1 MVKFNHLI
9 HKTMKQ
15 NFLTKSLAVA
25 IAAMMTF
32 TGCYDDSDLQTRMD
46 QAEADIAELQQLVK
60 DINTNISS
68 LVIVVDAL
76 KNSDQITSVTP
87 LSDGSGYTITF
98 SKSGTITIYNG
109 KNGVDGT
116 NGTNGANGE
125 NGADG
130 HTPVISVKLDQ
141 DGQYYWTVDGE
152 YLTDAEGKKIPATAH
167 IATPQIRINEGNF
180 EISYNEGLTWEI
192 IGNAGASDDVVF
204 KQVIDGPASVLFV
217 LSDGTQIE
225 IPKTQQFVI
234 NVTSTDVVASAGQQ
248 VFVDF
253 TVSGADENTVV
264 DAFGTKGYEAS
275 VMMTNASRGSL
286 TITVPDPMTDGK
298 VYLMAVKS
306 DGSTAA
312 RIFSC
317 EEGVFSVDE
326 TAFAA
331 KVPAAGGN
339 IEVPVRTNVSG
350 YMVMVDPG
358 NQWIKHVETKA
369 VKTETLVFSVEAN
382 TSTEERS
389 GKVIIMPPMG
399 MGMPANYVIVQ
410 EGMSDT
416 PPVVTGGGSADL
428 ETINGGELGTD
439 KSKTYTTTNGWYSS
453 TAVVNKLSSSK
464 YPDYQDAPCRPKLN
478 IGGTLTSPVLSGGCG
493 TLTIT
498 WARASTKVGSQ
509 YLVEIKNSEG
519 TVLKSETHVEAE
531 AAQHVV
537 NVSTFNMNVAGDFV
551 VVITNQNYEANDTQ
565 TSDASDTMFVIDV
578 DWTGYSE

>member
-1 MVKFNHLI
+1 
-9 HKTMKQ
+9 MKQ
-15 NFLTKSLAVA
+15 NFLTRSLAVA

-60 DINTNISS
+60 DINANISG
-68 LVIVVDAL
+68 LVTVVDAL

-234 NVTSTDVVASAGQQ
+234 NVTSTDVIASPGQMA
-248 VFVDF
+248 FVDF

-275 VMMTNASRGSL
+275 VMMTNASTGSL

-416 PPVVTGGGSADL
+416 PPVETGGGSADL
-428 ETINGGELGTD
+428 ETINGGEAGRNN
-439 KSKTYTTTNGWYSS
+439 SETYTTANGWYS
-453 TAVVNKLSSSK
+453 TGAVVNKLTATY
-464 YPDYQDAPCRPKLN
+464 YPDYQDAPYRPKLN
-478 IGGTLTSPVLSGGCG
+478 ANEYFIGTLTSPTLSGGCG

-498 WARASTKVGSQ
+498 WARASVELGSQ
-509 YLVEIKNSEG
+509 FVVEIQSTDG

-531 AAQHVV
+531 AAQHVI
-537 NVSTFNMNVAGDFV
+537 NVTPFEMNVAGDFV
-551 VVITNQNYEANDTQ
+551 VVIRNQNYEANDRSTG
-565 TSDASDTMFVIDV
+565 TLVADTMFVIDV

>member
-1 MVKFNHLI
+1 
-9 HKTMKQ
+9 MKQ
-15 NFLTKSLAVA
+15 NFLTRSLAVA

-68 LVIVVDAL
+68 LVTVVDAL

-180 EISYNEGLTWEI
+180 EISYNEGLTWEV

-234 NVTSTDVVASAGQQ
+234 NVTSTDVIASPGQMA
-248 VFVDF
+248 FVDF

-275 VMMTNASRGSL
+275 VMMTNASTGSL

-339 IEVPVRTNVSG
+339 VEVPVRTNVSG

-416 PPVVTGGGSADL
+416 PPVVSGGGSADL
-428 ETINGGELGTD
+428 GTINGGVAIATFG
-439 KSKTYTTTNGWYSS
+439 TYTTTNGW
-453 TAVVNKLSSSK
+453 TAVEAKAYDIYYINSELF
-464 YPDYQDAPCRPKLN
+464 AEGTIRPQFRGKN
-478 IGGTLTSPVLSGGCG
+478 GQMGSLTSPLLTGGCG
-493 TLTIT
+493 TVTIK
-498 WARASTKVGSQ
+498 WYRGSTKTGNTISVD
-509 YLVEIKNSEG
+509 IKNSEG
-519 TVLKSETHVEAE
+519 TVLKTESHTNPD
-531 AAQHVV
+531 AAQKAIQET
-537 NVSTFNMNVAGDFV
+537 SFEMNVAGDFQM
-551 VVITNQNYEANDTQ
+551 VINNVRYNSSNA
-565 TSDASDTMFVIDV
+565 TMDSIGIIDV
-578 DWTGYSE
+578 TWTGYSE

>member
-1 MVKFNHLI
+1 
-9 HKTMKQ
+9 MKQ
-15 NFLTKSLAVA
+15 NFLTRSLAVA

-68 LVIVVDAL
+68 LVTVVDAL

-234 NVTSTDVVASAGQQ
+234 NVESTDVIASAGQQ
-248 VFVDF
+248 ASVSF

-275 VMMTNASRGSL
+275 VMMINASTGSL

-317 EEGVFSVDE
+317 EEGVFTVDE

-339 IEVPVRTNVSG
+339 VEVPVRTNVSG

-358 NQWIKHVETKA
+358 NQWIQHVETKA

-416 PPVVTGGGSADL
+416 PPVVSGGGSADL
-428 ETINGGELGTD
+428 GTINGGVAIATFG
-439 KSKTYTTTNGWYSS
+439 TYTTTNGW
-453 TAVVNKLSSSK
+453 TAVEAKAYDIYYINSEL
-464 YPDYQDAPCRPKLN
+464 YAEGTIRPQFRGKNGLM
-478 IGGTLTSPVLSGGCG
+478 GSLTSPLLTGGCG
-493 TLTIT
+493 TVTIK
-498 WARASTKVGSQ
+498 WYRGSTKTGNTISVD
-509 YLVEIKNSEG
+509 IKNSEG
-519 TVLKSETHVEAE
+519 TVLKTESYTNPD
-531 AAQHVV
+531 AAQKAIQET
-537 NVSTFNMNVAGDFV
+537 SFEMNVAGDFQM
-551 VVITNQNYEANDTQ
+551 VINNVRYN
-565 TSDASDTMFVIDV
+565 TSNSTMDAIGIIDV
-578 DWTGYSE
+578 TWTGYSE

>member
-1 MVKFNHLI
+1 MLVNNSLLKFLDGIHINHCG
-9 HKTMKQ
+9 
-15 NFLTKSLAVA
+15 V
-25 IAAMMTF
+25 
-32 TGCYDDSDLQTRMD
+32 
-46 QAEADIAELQQLVK
+46 
-60 DINTNISS
+60 
-68 LVIVVDAL
+68 
-76 KNSDQITSVTP
+76 
-87 LSDGSGYTITF
+87 TF

-234 NVTSTDVVASAGQQ
+234 NVTSTDVIASPGQMA
-248 VFVDF
+248 FVDF

-275 VMMTNASRGSL
+275 VMMSNASTGSL

-428 ETINGGELGTD
+428 GTINGGVAIATFG
-439 KSKTYTTTNGWYSS
+439 TYTTTNGW
-453 TAVVNKLSSSK
+453 TAVEAKAYDIYYINSELF
-464 YPDYQDAPCRPKLN
+464 AEGTIRPQFRGKN
-478 IGGTLTSPVLSGGCG
+478 GQMGSLTSPLLTGGCG
-493 TLTIT
+493 TVTIK
-498 WARASTKVGSQ
+498 WYRGSTKTGNTISVD
-509 YLVEIKNSEG
+509 IKNSEG
-519 TVLKSETHVEAE
+519 TVLKTESHTNPD
-531 AAQHVV
+531 AAQKAIQET
-537 NVSTFNMNVAGDFV
+537 SFEMNVAGDFQM
-551 VVITNQNYEANDTQ
+551 VINNVRYNSSLTTM
-565 TSDASDTMFVIDV
+565 DAIGIIDV
-578 DWTGYSE
+578 TWTGYSE

>member
-1 MVKFNHLI
+1 M
-9 HKTMKQ
+9 
-15 NFLTKSLAVA
+15 
-25 IAAMMTF
+25 
-32 TGCYDDSDLQTRMD
+32 
-46 QAEADIAELQQLVK
+46 
-60 DINTNISS
+60 
-68 LVIVVDAL
+68 
-76 KNSDQITSVTP
+76 
-87 LSDGSGYTITF
+87 
-98 SKSGTITIYNG
+98 
-109 KNGVDGT
+109 
-116 NGTNGANGE
+116 
-125 NGADG
+125 
-130 HTPVISVKLDQ
+130 
-141 DGQYYWTVDGE
+141 DGE

-248 VFVDF
+248 AFVDF

-275 VMMTNASRGSL
+275 VMMTNASTGSL

-339 IEVPVRTNVSG
+339 VEVPVRTNVSG

-416 PPVVTGGGSADL
+416 PPVVSGGGSADL
-428 ETINGGELGTD
+428 ETINGGEAGRNN
-439 KSKTYTTTNGWYSS
+439 SETYTTANGWYS
-453 TAVVNKLSSSK
+453 TGAVVNKLTATY
-464 YPDYQDAPCRPKLN
+464 YPDYQDAPYRPKLN
-478 IGGTLTSPVLSGGCG
+478 ANEYFLGTLTSPTLSGGCG

-498 WARASTKVGSQ
+498 WARTGNDLGNQFV
-509 YLVEIKNSEG
+509 VEIQGTDG

-531 AAQHVV
+531 AAQHVI
-537 NVSTFNMNVAGDFV
+537 NVTPFEMNVAGDFV
-551 VVITNQNYEANDTQ
+551 VVIRNQNYEANDSNSSTGLVA
-565 TSDASDTMFVIDV
+565 DPMFVIDV

>member
-1 MVKFNHLI
+1 
-9 HKTMKQ
+9 
-15 NFLTKSLAVA
+15 
-25 IAAMMTF
+25 MTF

-68 LVIVVDAL
+68 LVTVVDAL

-234 NVTSTDVVASAGQQ
+234 NVTSTDVIASPGQMAY
-248 VFVDF
+248 VDF

-275 VMMTNASRGSL
+275 VMMINASTGSL
-286 TITVPDPMTDGK
+286 TITVPNPMTDGK

-339 IEVPVRTNVSG
+339 VEVPVRTNVSG

-416 PPVVTGGGSADL
+416 PPVVSGGGSADL
-428 ETINGGELGTD
+428 GTINGGVAVATFG
-439 KSKTYTTTNGWYSS
+439 TYTTTNGW
-453 TAVVNKLSSSK
+453 TAVEAKAYDIYYINSEL
-464 YPDYQDAPCRPKLN
+464 YAEGTIRPQFRGKN
-478 IGGTLTSPVLSGGCG
+478 GQMGSLTSPLLTGGCG
-493 TLTIT
+493 TVTIK
-498 WARASTKVGSQ
+498 WYRGSTKTGNTISVD
-509 YLVEIKNSEG
+509 IKNSEG
-519 TVLKSETHVEAE
+519 TVLKTESHTNPD
-531 AAQHVV
+531 AAQKAIQET
-537 NVSTFNMNVAGDFV
+537 SFEMNVAGDFQM
-551 VVITNQNYEANDTQ
+551 VINNVRYNSSLTTM
-565 TSDASDTMFVIDV
+565 DAIGIIDV
-578 DWTGYSE
+578 TWTGYSE

>member
-1 MVKFNHLI
+1 
-9 HKTMKQ
+9 
-15 NFLTKSLAVA
+15 
-25 IAAMMTF
+25 MMTF

-68 LVIVVDAL
+68 LVTVVDAL

-116 NGTNGANGE
+116 NGTNGE

-234 NVTSTDVVASAGQQ
+234 NVTSTDVIASPGQMA
-248 VFVDF
+248 FVDF

-275 VMMTNASRGSL
+275 VMMTNASTGSL

-339 IEVPVRTNVSG
+339 VEVPVRTNVSG

-428 ETINGGELGTD
+428 GTINGGVAIATFG
-439 KSKTYTTTNGWYSS
+439 TYTTTNGW
-453 TAVVNKLSSSK
+453 TAVEAKAYDIYYINSELF
-464 YPDYQDAPCRPKLN
+464 AEGTIRPQFRGKN
-478 IGGTLTSPVLSGGCG
+478 GQMGSLTSPLLTGGCG
-493 TLTIT
+493 TVTIK
-498 WARASTKVGSQ
+498 WYRGSTKTGNTISVD
-509 YLVEIKNSEG
+509 IKNSEG
-519 TVLKSETHVEAE
+519 TVLKTESHTNPD
-531 AAQHVV
+531 AAQKAIQET
-537 NVSTFNMNVAGDFV
+537 SFEMNVAGDFQM
-551 VVITNQNYEANDTQ
+551 VINNVRYN
-565 TSDASDTMFVIDV
+565 TSNTTMDAIGIIDV
-578 DWTGYSE
+578 TWTGYSE

>member
-1 MVKFNHLI
+1 
-9 HKTMKQ
+9 MKQ
-15 NFLTKSLAVA
+15 NFLTRSLAVA
-25 IAAMMTF
+25 IATMMTF

-60 DINTNISS
+60 DINTNISG
-68 LVIVVDAL
+68 LVTVVDAL

-116 NGTNGANGE
+116 NGTNGE

-130 HTPVISVKLDQ
+130 HTPQISVKLDS

-180 EISYNEGLTWEI
+180 EISYNEGLTWEV

-248 VFVDF
+248 AFVDF

-275 VMMTNASRGSL
+275 VMMMNASTGSL

-339 IEVPVRTNVSG
+339 VEVPVTTNISG
-350 YMVMVDPG
+350 WGVMVDPG
-358 NQWIKHVETKA
+358 NLWIKHVETKA
-369 VKTETLVFSVEAN
+369 VRIETVVLSVEEN
-382 TSTEERS
+382 TSTEERT
-389 GKVIIMPPMG
+389 GKVIIMPPMETGG
-399 MGMPANYVIVQ
+399 MMMTYTIVQ
-410 EGMSDT
+410 AGASDT

-428 ETINGGELGTD
+428 ETINGGEIGT
-439 KSKTYTTTNGWYSS
+439 SKAETYTTTNGWYSS
-453 TAVVNKLSSSK
+453 NAVVNKLSASK

-478 IGGTLTSPVLSGGCG
+478 IDGTLTSPALSGGCG

-498 WARASTKVGSQ
+498 WARASTKVVSQ

-531 AAQHVV
+531 AAQNVV

-565 TSDASDTMFVIDV
+565 TSNASDTMFVIDV

>member
-1 MVKFNHLI
+1 
-9 HKTMKQ
+9 MKQ
-15 NFLTKSLAVA
+15 NFLTRSLAVA

-68 LVIVVDAL
+68 LVTVVDAL

-130 HTPVISVKLDQ
+130 HTPVISVKLDT
-141 DGQYYWTVDGE
+141 DGQYYWTLDGE
-152 YLTDAEGKKIPATAH
+152 YLTDADGKKIPATAH

-180 EISYNEGLTWEI
+180 EISYNEGMTWEV

-234 NVTSTDVVASAGQQ
+234 NVTSTDVIASAGQQ
-248 VFVDF
+248 AFVDF

-275 VMMTNASRGSL
+275 VMMINASTGSL

-339 IEVPVRTNVSG
+339 VEVPVRTNVSG

-416 PPVVTGGGSADL
+416 PPVETGGGSADL
-428 ETINGGELGTD
+428 LTINGGESANNAFETYYTESGWMLTGGKPAIVTKFPDLLGER
-439 KSKTYTTTNGWYSS
+439 
-453 TAVVNKLSSSK
+453 VVVPYLNANNSFLGVLSS
-464 YPDYQDAPCRPKLN
+464 P
-478 IGGTLTSPVLSGGCG
+478 ILTGGCG

-498 WARASTKVGSQ
+498 WTRAATKVGNQ
-509 YLVEIKNSEG
+509 FLVEIKDSEG
-519 TVLKSETHVEAE
+519 TVKKSELHVDTEV
-531 AAQHVV
+531 AQWDLRETV
-537 NVSTFNMNVAGDFV
+537 FNMNVAGDFQI
-551 VVITNQNYEANDTQ
+551 VISNQNYAGNDSSTGTIVNDQ
-565 TSDASDTMFVIDV
+565 IDILAIT
-578 DWTGYSE
+578 WTGYSE

>member
-1 MVKFNHLI
+1 
-9 HKTMKQ
+9 MKQ
-15 NFLTKSLAVA
+15 NFLTKSLAIA

-32 TGCYDDSDLQTRMD
+32 TGCYDDTDLMNRMD

-68 LVIVVDAL
+68 LVTVVDAL

-116 NGTNGANGE
+116 NGTNGSNGQ
-125 NGADG
+125 NGIDG
-130 HTPVISVKLDQ
+130 HTPVISVKLDT

-152 YLTDAEGKKIPATAH
+152 YLTDADGKKIPATAH

-180 EISYNEGLTWEI
+180 EISYNEGMTWEV

-248 VFVDF
+248 AFVDF

-275 VMMTNASRGSL
+275 VMMTNASTGSL
-286 TITVPDPMTDGK
+286 TITVPDPMTNGK

-339 IEVPVRTNVSG
+339 VEVPVRTNVSG

-358 NQWIKHVETKA
+358 NQWIQHVETKA

-464 YPDYQDAPCRPKLN
+464 YPDYADAPCRPKLN

-498 WARASTKVGSQ
+498 WSRASTKVGSQ

-531 AAQHVV
+531 AAQ
-537 NVSTFNMNVAGDFV
+537 NVINVTTFEMNVAGDFV

>member
-1 MVKFNHLI
+1 
-9 HKTMKQ
+9 
-15 NFLTKSLAVA
+15 
-25 IAAMMTF
+25 MMTF
-32 TGCYDDSDLQTRMD
+32 TGCYDDTDLVNRMD

-68 LVIVVDAL
+68 LVTVVDAL

-116 NGTNGANGE
+116 NGTNGSNGQ
-125 NGADG
+125 NGIDG
-130 HTPVISVKLDQ
+130 HTPVISVKLDT

-152 YLTDAEGKKIPATAH
+152 YLTDADGKKIPATAH

-180 EISYNEGLTWEI
+180 EISYNEGMTWEV

-234 NVTSTDVVASAGQQ
+234 NVTSTDIVASAGQQ
-248 VFVDF
+248 AFVDF

-275 VMMTNASRGSL
+275 VMMTNASTGSL

-339 IEVPVRTNVSG
+339 VEVPVRTNVSG

-389 GKVIIMPPMG
+389 GTVIIMPPMG

-410 EGMSDT
+410 AGMSDT

-453 TAVVNKLSSSK
+453 TAVVNKLSSTK
-464 YPDYQDAPCRPKLN
+464 FPDYADAPCRPKLN
-478 IGGTLTSPVLSGGCG
+478 IDGTLTSPVLSGGCG

-498 WARASTKVGSQ
+498 WSRASTKVGSQ

-531 AAQHVV
+531 AAQ
-537 NVSTFNMNVAGDFV
+537 NVINVTTHEMNVAGDFV
-551 VVITNQNYEANDTQ
+551 VVITNQNYEVNDTQ
-565 TSDASDTMFVIDV
+565 TSNASDTMFVIDV

>member
-1 MVKFNHLI
+1 
-9 HKTMKQ
+9 MKQ
-15 NFLTKSLAVA
+15 NFLTRSLAVA
-25 IAAMMTF
+25 MAAMMTF

-60 DINTNISS
+60 DINTNISG
-68 LVIVVDAL
+68 LVTVVDAL

-116 NGTNGANGE
+116 NGTNGE

-130 HTPVISVKLDQ
+130 HTPQISVKLDS

-234 NVTSTDVVASAGQQ
+234 NVTSTDVIASPGQMA
-248 VFVDF
+248 FVDF

-275 VMMTNASRGSL
+275 VMMTNASTGSL

-416 PPVVTGGGSADL
+416 PPVVSGGGSADL
-428 ETINGGELGTD
+428 GTINGGVA
-439 KSKTYTTTNGWYSS
+439 KSTFGTYTTTNGW
-453 TAVVNKLSSSK
+453 TAVEAKAYDIYYVNSEL
-464 YPDYQDAPCRPKLN
+464 YAEGTIRPQFRGKN
-478 IGGTLTSPVLSGGCG
+478 GQMGSLTSPLLTGGCG
-493 TLTIT
+493 TVTIK
-498 WARASTKVGSQ
+498 WYRGSTQTGNTISVD
-509 YLVEIKNSEG
+509 IKNSEG
-519 TVLKSETHVEAE
+519 TVLKTESHTNPD
-531 AAQHVV
+531 AAQKAIQET
-537 NVSTFNMNVAGDFV
+537 SFEMNVAGDFQM
-551 VVITNQNYEANDTQ
+551 VINNVRYNSSVT
-565 TSDASDTMFVIDV
+565 TMDSIGIIDV
-578 DWTGYSE
+578 TWTGYSE

>member
-1 MVKFNHLI
+1 M
-9 HKTMKQ
+9 
-15 NFLTKSLAVA
+15 
-25 IAAMMTF
+25 AAMMTF

-60 DINTNISS
+60 DINTNISG
-68 LVIVVDAL
+68 LVTVVDAL

-116 NGTNGANGE
+116 NGTNGE

-130 HTPVISVKLDQ
+130 HTPQISVKLDS

-234 NVTSTDVVASAGQQ
+234 NVTSTDVIASPGQMA
-248 VFVDF
+248 FVDF

-275 VMMTNASRGSL
+275 VMMSNASTGSL

-317 EEGVFSVDE
+317 EEGVFTVDE

-416 PPVVTGGGSADL
+416 PPVVSGGGSADL
-428 ETINGGELGTD
+428 GTINGGVA
-439 KSKTYTTTNGWYSS
+439 KSTFGTYTTTNGW
-453 TAVVNKLSSSK
+453 TAVEAKAYDIYYVNSEL
-464 YPDYQDAPCRPKLN
+464 YAEGTIRPQFRGKN
-478 IGGTLTSPVLSGGCG
+478 GQMGSLTSPLLTGGCG
-493 TLTIT
+493 TVTIK
-498 WARASTKVGSQ
+498 WYRGSTQTGNTISVD
-509 YLVEIKNSEG
+509 IKNSEG
-519 TVLKSETHVEAE
+519 TVLKTESHTNPD
-531 AAQHVV
+531 AAQKAIQET
-537 NVSTFNMNVAGDFV
+537 SFEMNVAGDFQM
-551 VVITNQNYEANDTQ
+551 VINNVRYNSSLTTM
-565 TSDASDTMFVIDV
+565 DAIGIIDV
-578 DWTGYSE
+578 TWTGYSE

>member
-1 MVKFNHLI
+1 
-9 HKTMKQ
+9 MKQ
-15 NFLTKSLAVA
+15 NFLTRSLAVA

-68 LVIVVDAL
+68 LVTVVDAL

-116 NGTNGANGE
+116 NGTNGE

-234 NVTSTDVVASAGQQ
+234 NVTSTDVIASAGQQ
-248 VFVDF
+248 AFVDF

-275 VMMTNASRGSL
+275 VMMSNASTGSL

-317 EEGVFSVDE
+317 EEGVFTVDE

-331 KVPAAGGN
+331 KVPAAGGTV
-339 IEVPVRTNVSG
+339 EVPVTTNISG
-350 YMVMVDPG
+350 WGVMVDPG
-358 NQWIKHVETKA
+358 NLWIKHVETKA
-369 VKTETLVFSVEAN
+369 VRTETVVLSVEEN
-382 TSTEERS
+382 TSTEERT
-389 GKVIIMPPMG
+389 GKVIIMPPMETGG
-399 MGMPANYVIVQ
+399 MMMTYTIVQ

-416 PPVVTGGGSADL
+416 PPVVSGGGSADL
-428 ETINGGELGTD
+428 ETINGGKAGR
-439 KSKTYTTTNGWYSS
+439 TYSTYETTNGWVAENSKVVAVSS
-453 TAVVNKLSSSK
+453 YFPEITARMPQLPASEYNLGVLSS
-464 YPDYQDAPCRPKLN
+464 PE
-478 IGGTLTSPVLSGGCG
+478 LSGGCG
-493 TLTIT
+493 ILTIK
-498 WARASTKVGSQ
+498 WARSVLANGNQ
-509 YLVEIKNSEG
+509 LLVEIKNTEG
-519 TVLKSETHVEAE
+519 SVLKSETYVKEDSE
-531 AAQHVV
+531 QHVM
-537 NVSTFNMNVAGDFV
+537 NETTFNMNVAGTFKI
-551 VVITNQNYEANDTQ
+551 VISNQNYVANDSADGIIQADDINVLGVT
-565 TSDASDTMFVIDV
+565 
-578 DWTGYSE
+578 WTGYSE

>member
-1 MVKFNHLI
+1 
-9 HKTMKQ
+9 MKQ
-15 NFLTKSLAVA
+15 NFLTRSLAVA

-68 LVIVVDAL
+68 LVTVVDAL

-204 KQVIDGPASVLFV
+204 KQVIDGHASVLFV

-234 NVTSTDVVASAGQQ
+234 NVTSTDVIASAGQQ
-248 VFVDF
+248 AFVDF

-275 VMMTNASRGSL
+275 VMMINASTGSL

-339 IEVPVRTNVSG
+339 VEVPVRTNVSG

-399 MGMPANYVIVQ
+399 MGMPATYVIVQ

-416 PPVVTGGGSADL
+416 PPVETGGGSADL
-428 ETINGGELGTD
+428 LTINGGESANNASETYYTESGWMLTGGKPAIVTKFPDLLGER
-439 KSKTYTTTNGWYSS
+439 
-453 TAVVNKLSSSK
+453 VVVPYLNANNSFLGVLSS
-464 YPDYQDAPCRPKLN
+464 P
-478 IGGTLTSPVLSGGCG
+478 ILTGGCG

-498 WARASTKVGSQ
+498 WTRAATKVGNQ
-509 YLVEIKNSEG
+509 FLVEIKDSEG
-519 TVLKSETHVEAE
+519 TVKKSELHVDTEV
-531 AAQHVV
+531 AQWDLRETV
-537 NVSTFNMNVAGDFV
+537 FNMNVAGDFQI
-551 VVITNQNYEANDTQ
+551 VISNQNYAGNDSSTGTIVNDQ
-565 TSDASDTMFVIDV
+565 IDILAIT
-578 DWTGYSE
+578 WTGYSE

>member
-1 MVKFNHLI
+1 M
-9 HKTMKQ
+9 
-15 NFLTKSLAVA
+15 
-25 IAAMMTF
+25 
-32 TGCYDDSDLQTRMD
+32 
-46 QAEADIAELQQLVK
+46 
-60 DINTNISS
+60 
-68 LVIVVDAL
+68 
-76 KNSDQITSVTP
+76 
-87 LSDGSGYTITF
+87 
-98 SKSGTITIYNG
+98 
-109 KNGVDGT
+109 
-116 NGTNGANGE
+116 
-125 NGADG
+125 
-130 HTPVISVKLDQ
+130 
-141 DGQYYWTVDGE
+141 
-152 YLTDAEGKKIPATAH
+152 
-167 IATPQIRINEGNF
+167 
-180 EISYNEGLTWEI
+180 TWEV

-234 NVTSTDVVASAGQQ
+234 NVESTDVIASAGQQ
-248 VFVDF
+248 ASVSF

-275 VMMTNASRGSL
+275 VMMKNASTGSL

-317 EEGVFSVDE
+317 EEGVFTVDE

-331 KVPAAGGN
+331 KVPAAGGTV
-339 IEVPVRTNVSG
+339 EVPVTTNISG
-350 YMVMVDPG
+350 WGVMVDPG
-358 NQWIKHVETKA
+358 NLWIKHVETKA
-369 VKTETLVFSVEAN
+369 VRTETVVLSVEEN
-382 TSTEERS
+382 TSTEERT
-389 GKVIIMPPMG
+389 GKVIIMPPMETGG
-399 MGMPANYVIVQ
+399 MMMTYTIVQ
-410 EGMSDT
+410 AGASDT

-428 ETINGGELGTD
+428 ETINGGEIGTD

-453 TAVVNKLSSSK
+453 TAVVNKLSATK

-478 IGGTLTSPVLSGGCG
+478 IDGTLTSPVLSGGCG

-565 TSDASDTMFVIDV
+565 TSNASDTMFVIDV

>member
-1 MVKFNHLI
+1 
-9 HKTMKQ
+9 MKQ
-15 NFLTKSLAVA
+15 NFLTKSLAIA

-60 DINTNISS
+60 DINTNISG
-68 LVIVVDAL
+68 LVTVVDAL

-116 NGTNGANGE
+116 NGTNGE

-248 VFVDF
+248 AFVDF

-275 VMMTNASRGSL
+275 VMMTNASTGSL
-286 TITVPDPMTDGK
+286 TITVPDPITDGK

-339 IEVPVRTNVSG
+339 VEVPVKTNVSDYG
-350 YMVMVDPG
+350 VMVDPG
-358 NQWIKHVETKA
+358 NQWIQHVETKA

-399 MGMPANYVIVQ
+399 MGMPATYVIVQ

-416 PPVVTGGGSADL
+416 PPVVSGGGSADL
-428 ETINGGELGTD
+428 ETINGGKAGR
-439 KSKTYTTTNGWYSS
+439 TYSTYETTNGWVAENSKVVAVSS
-453 TAVVNKLSSSK
+453 YFPEITARMPQLPASEYNLGVLSS
-464 YPDYQDAPCRPKLN
+464 PE
-478 IGGTLTSPVLSGGCG
+478 LSGGCG
-493 TLTIT
+493 ILTIK
-498 WARASTKVGSQ
+498 WARSVLGNGNQ
-509 YLVEIKNSEG
+509 LLVEIKNTEG
-519 TVLKSETHVEAE
+519 SVLKSETYVKEDSE
-531 AAQHVV
+531 QHVM
-537 NVSTFNMNVAGDFV
+537 NETTFNMNVAGTFKI
-551 VVITNQNYEANDTQ
+551 VISNQNYVANDSADGIIQADDINVLGVT
-565 TSDASDTMFVIDV
+565 
-578 DWTGYSE
+578 WTGYSE

>member
-1 MVKFNHLI
+1 
-9 HKTMKQ
+9 MKQ
-15 NFLTKSLAVA
+15 NFLTRSLAVA

-60 DINTNISS
+60 DINTNISG
-68 LVIVVDAL
+68 LVTVVDAL

-125 NGADG
+125 NGANG

-248 VFVDF
+248 AFVDF

-264 DAFGTKGYEAS
+264 DAFGTKGYEAT
-275 VMMTNASRGSL
+275 VMMSNASKGSL

-317 EEGVFSVDE
+317 EEGVFTVDE

-331 KVPAAGGN
+331 KVPAAGGTV
-339 IEVPVRTNVSG
+339 EVPVRTNVSG

-416 PPVVTGGGSADL
+416 PPVETGGGSADL
-428 ETINGGELGTD
+428 LTINGGESANNASETYYTESGWMLTGGKPAIVTKFPDLLGER
-439 KSKTYTTTNGWYSS
+439 
-453 TAVVNKLSSSK
+453 VVVPYLNANNSFLGVLSS
-464 YPDYQDAPCRPKLN
+464 P
-478 IGGTLTSPVLSGGCG
+478 ILTGGCG

-498 WARASTKVGSQ
+498 WTRAATKVGNQ
-509 YLVEIKNSEG
+509 FLVEIKDSEG
-519 TVLKSETHVEAE
+519 TVKKSELHVDTEV
-531 AAQHVV
+531 AQWDLRETV
-537 NVSTFNMNVAGDFV
+537 FNMNVAGDFQI
-551 VVITNQNYEANDTQ
+551 VISNQNYVGNDSSTGTIVNDQ
-565 TSDASDTMFVIDV
+565 IDILAIT
-578 DWTGYSE
+578 WTGYSE

>member
-1 MVKFNHLI
+1 
-9 HKTMKQ
+9 MKQ
-15 NFLTKSLAVA
+15 NFLTKSLAIA

-32 TGCYDDSDLQTRMD
+32 TGCYDDTDLVNRMD

-68 LVIVVDAL
+68 LVTVVDAL

-116 NGTNGANGE
+116 NGTNGE

-234 NVTSTDVVASAGQQ
+234 NVTSTDVIASAGQQ
-248 VFVDF
+248 AFVDF

-275 VMMTNASRGSL
+275 VMMSNASTGSL

-317 EEGVFSVDE
+317 EEGVFTIDE

-331 KVPAAGGN
+331 KVPAAGGTV
-339 IEVPVRTNVSG
+339 EVPVTTNISG
-350 YMVMVDPG
+350 WGVMVDPG
-358 NQWIKHVETKA
+358 NLWIKHVETKA
-369 VKTETLVFSVEAN
+369 VRTETVVLSVEEN
-382 TSTEERS
+382 TSTEERT
-389 GKVIIMPPMG
+389 GKVIIMPPMETGG
-399 MGMPANYVIVQ
+399 MMMTYTIVQ
-410 EGMSDT
+410 AGASDT

-428 ETINGGELGTD
+428 ETINGGEIGTN
-439 KSKTYTTTNGWYSS
+439 KSLTYTTTNGWYSS
-453 TAVVNKLSSSK
+453 SAVVNKLSSSK
-464 YPDYQDAPCRPKLN
+464 YPDYADAPCRPKLS

-498 WARASTKVGSQ
+498 WSRGSTKVGSQ

-537 NVSTFNMNVAGDFV
+537 NVSTFEMNVAGDFV

>member
-1 MVKFNHLI
+1 
-9 HKTMKQ
+9 MKQ
-15 NFLTKSLAVA
+15 NFLTRSLAVA

-60 DINTNISS
+60 DINTNISG
-68 LVIVVDAL
+68 LVTVVDAL

-130 HTPVISVKLDQ
+130 HTPQISVKLDQ

-234 NVTSTDVVASAGQQ
+234 NVESTDVIASAGQQ
-248 VFVDF
+248 ASVSF

-275 VMMTNASRGSL
+275 VMMTNASTGSL

-317 EEGVFSVDE
+317 EEGVFTVDE

-339 IEVPVRTNVSG
+339 VEVPVRTNVSG

-416 PPVVTGGGSADL
+416 PPVETGGGSADL
-428 ETINGGELGTD
+428 LTINGGESANNASETYYTESGWMLTGGKPAIVTKFPDLLGER
-439 KSKTYTTTNGWYSS
+439 
-453 TAVVNKLSSSK
+453 VVVPYLNANNSFLGVLSS
-464 YPDYQDAPCRPKLN
+464 P
-478 IGGTLTSPVLSGGCG
+478 ILTGGCG

-498 WARASTKVGSQ
+498 WTRAATKVGNQ
-509 YLVEIKNSEG
+509 FLVEIKDSEG
-519 TVLKSETHVEAE
+519 TVKKSELHVDTEV
-531 AAQHVV
+531 AQWDLRETV
-537 NVSTFNMNVAGDFV
+537 FNMNVAGDFQI
-551 VVITNQNYEANDTQ
+551 VISNQNYVGNDSSTGTIVNDQ
-565 TSDASDTMFVIDV
+565 IDILAIT
-578 DWTGYSE
+578 WTGYSE

>member
-1 MVKFNHLI
+1 
-9 HKTMKQ
+9 MKQ

-32 TGCYDDSDLQTRMD
+32 TGCYDDTDLVNRMD

-68 LVIVVDAL
+68 LVTVVDAL

-116 NGTNGANGE
+116 NGTNGSNGQ
-125 NGADG
+125 NGIDG
-130 HTPVISVKLDQ
+130 HTPVISVKLDT

-152 YLTDAEGKKIPATAH
+152 YLTDADGKKIPATAH

-180 EISYNEGLTWEI
+180 EISYNEGMTWEV

-234 NVTSTDVVASAGQQ
+234 NVTSTDIVASAGQQ
-248 VFVDF
+248 AFVDF

-275 VMMTNASRGSL
+275 VMMINASTGSL

-339 IEVPVRTNVSG
+339 VEVPVRTNVSG

-358 NQWIKHVETKA
+358 NQWIQHVETKA
-369 VKTETLVFSVEAN
+369 VKTETLVFSVQAN

-399 MGMPANYVIVQ
+399 MGIPANYVIVQ

-416 PPVVTGGGSADL
+416 PPVVSGGGSADL
-428 ETINGGELGTD
+428 STFNDGVATATGGWG
-439 KSKTYTTTNGWYSS
+439 TYTSEAGWTVTDAVFLDMSS
-453 TAVVNKLSSSK
+453 NFSGSGLKPQLRGNKSTH
-464 YPDYQDAPCRPKLN
+464 
-478 IGGTLTSPVLSGGCG
+478 GTMSSPVLSGGCG
-493 TLTIT
+493 KLSFTYG
-498 WARASTKVGSQ
+498 RTKTKTGA
-509 YLVEIKNSEG
+509 LILIEIKDASGN
-519 TVLKSETHVEAE
+519 VLKSETYTNDTIAQYETDTVEYD
-531 AAQHVV
+531 
-537 NVSTFNMNVAGDFV
+537 FNIAGEFILT
-551 VVITNQNYEANDTQ
+551 ITNNSYNNSRTTYDDFCVLEF
-565 TSDASDTMFVIDV
+565 S
-578 DWTGYSE
+578 WTGYSE

>member
-1 MVKFNHLI
+1 
-9 HKTMKQ
+9 MKQ
-15 NFLTKSLAVA
+15 NFLTRSLAVA
-25 IAAMMTF
+25 IATMMTF

-60 DINTNISS
+60 DINTNISG
-68 LVIVVDAL
+68 LVTVVDAL

-116 NGTNGANGE
+116 NGTNGE

-130 HTPVISVKLDQ
+130 HTPQISVKLDS

-248 VFVDF
+248 AFVDF

-275 VMMTNASRGSL
+275 VMMINASTGSL

-331 KVPAAGGN
+331 KVPAAGGTV
-339 IEVPVRTNVSG
+339 EVPVTTNISG
-350 YMVMVDPG
+350 WGVMVDPG
-358 NQWIKHVETKA
+358 NLWIKHVETKA
-369 VKTETLVFSVEAN
+369 VRTETVVLSVEEN
-382 TSTEERS
+382 TSTEERT
-389 GKVIIMPPMG
+389 GKVIIMPPMETGG
-399 MGMPANYVIVQ
+399 MMMTYTIVQ
-410 EGMSDT
+410 AGASDT

-453 TAVVNKLSSSK
+453 TAVVNKLSATK

-478 IGGTLTSPVLSGGCG
+478 IDGTLTSPVLSGGCG

-498 WARASTKVGSQ
+498 WSRASTKVGSQ

-531 AAQHVV
+531 AAQHVI

-565 TSDASDTMFVIDV
+565 TSNASDTMFVIDV

>member
-1 MVKFNHLI
+1 
-9 HKTMKQ
+9 MKQ
-15 NFLTKSLAVA
+15 NFLTRSLAVA
-25 IAAMMTF
+25 IATMMTF

-60 DINTNISS
+60 DINTNISG
-68 LVIVVDAL
+68 LVTVVDAL

-116 NGTNGANGE
+116 NGTNGE

-180 EISYNEGLTWEI
+180 EISYNEGLTWEV

-234 NVTSTDVVASAGQQ
+234 NVESTDVIASAGQQ
-248 VFVDF
+248 ASVSF

-275 VMMTNASRGSL
+275 VMMMNASTGSL

-339 IEVPVRTNVSG
+339 VEVPVTTNISG
-350 YMVMVDPG
+350 WGVMVDPG
-358 NQWIKHVETKA
+358 NLWIKHVETKA
-369 VKTETLVFSVEAN
+369 VRIETVVLSVEEN
-382 TSTEERS
+382 TSTEERT
-389 GKVIIMPPMG
+389 GKVIIMPPMETGG
-399 MGMPANYVIVQ
+399 MMMTYTIVQ
-410 EGMSDT
+410 AGASDP

-428 ETINGGELGTD
+428 ETINGGEIGT
-439 KSKTYTTTNGWYSS
+439 SKAETYTTTNGWYSS
-453 TAVVNKLSSSK
+453 NAVVNKLSASK

-478 IGGTLTSPVLSGGCG
+478 IDGTLTSPALSGGCG

-531 AAQHVV
+531 AAQNVV

-565 TSDASDTMFVIDV
+565 TSNASDTMFVIDV

>member
-1 MVKFNHLI
+1 
-9 HKTMKQ
+9 MKQ

-32 TGCYDDSDLQTRMD
+32 TGCYDDTDLVNRMD

-68 LVIVVDAL
+68 LVTVVDAL

-116 NGTNGANGE
+116 NGTNGSNGQ
-125 NGADG
+125 NGIDG
-130 HTPVISVKLDQ
+130 HTPVISVKLDT

-152 YLTDAEGKKIPATAH
+152 YLTDADGKKIPATAH

-180 EISYNEGLTWEI
+180 EISYNEGMTWEV

-248 VFVDF
+248 AFVDF

-275 VMMTNASRGSL
+275 VMMSNASTGSL
-286 TITVPDPMTDGK
+286 TITVPDPMTDGR

-339 IEVPVRTNVSG
+339 VEVPVRTNVSG

-358 NQWIKHVETKA
+358 NQWIQHVETKA

-464 YPDYQDAPCRPKLN
+464 YPDYADAPCRPKLN

-493 TLTIT
+493 SLTIT
-498 WARASTKVGSQ
+498 WSRASTKVGSQ

-531 AAQHVV
+531 AAQNVV
-537 NVSTFNMNVAGDFV
+537 NVSTFDMNVAGDFV

>member
-1 MVKFNHLI
+1 
-9 HKTMKQ
+9 MKQ
-15 NFLTKSLAVA
+15 HFLTKSLAVA

-68 LVIVVDAL
+68 LVTVVDAL

-125 NGADG
+125 NGANG

-217 LSDGTQIE
+217 LSGGTQIE

-234 NVTSTDVVASAGQQ
+234 NVESTDVIASAGQQ
-248 VFVDF
+248 ASVSF

-275 VMMTNASRGSL
+275 VMMMNASTGSL

-317 EEGVFSVDE
+317 EEGVFTVDE

-399 MGMPANYVIVQ
+399 MGMPANYLIIQ

-428 ETINGGELGTD
+428 LTINGGESANNAAETYYTASGWMLTGGKPAIVTKFPDLLGER
-439 KSKTYTTTNGWYSS
+439 
-453 TAVVNKLSSSK
+453 VVVPYLNANNSFLGVLSS
-464 YPDYQDAPCRPKLN
+464 P
-478 IGGTLTSPVLSGGCG
+478 ILTGGCG

-498 WARASTKVGSQ
+498 WTRSATKVGNQ
-509 YLVEIKNSEG
+509 FLVEIKDSEG
-519 TVLKSETHVEAE
+519 TVKKSELHVDTEV
-531 AAQHVV
+531 AQWDLRETV
-537 NVSTFNMNVAGDFV
+537 FNMNVAGDFQI
-551 VVITNQNYEANDTQ
+551 VISNQNYAGNDSSTGTIVNDQ
-565 TSDASDTMFVIDV
+565 IDILAIT
-578 DWTGYSE
+578 WTGYSE

>member
-1 MVKFNHLI
+1 
-9 HKTMKQ
+9 MKQ
-15 NFLTKSLAVA
+15 NFLTRSLAVA

-68 LVIVVDAL
+68 LVTVVDAL

-87 LSDGSGYTITF
+87 LSDGSGYTVTF

-116 NGTNGANGE
+116 NGTNGE

-130 HTPVISVKLDQ
+130 HTPVISVRLDA

-167 IATPQIRINEGNF
+167 IAIPQIRINEGNF
-180 EISYNEGLTWEI
+180 EISYNEGLTWEV

-234 NVTSTDVVASAGQQ
+234 NVTSTDVIASPGQMA
-248 VFVDF
+248 FVDF

-275 VMMTNASRGSL
+275 VMMTNASAGSL

-339 IEVPVRTNVSG
+339 VEVPVRTNVSD

-399 MGMPANYVIVQ
+399 MGMPTNYVIVQ

-416 PPVVTGGGSADL
+416 PPVVSGGGSADL
-428 ETINGGELGTD
+428 ETINGGEAGR
-439 KSKTYTTTNGWYSS
+439 SNSETYITANGWYTSGS
-453 TAVVNKLSSSK
+453 VVNNLTSTN
-464 YPDYQDAPCRPKLN
+464 YPDYQDAPYRPKLN
-478 IGGTLTSPVLSGGCG
+478 ANQYYQGILTSPTLSGGCG

-498 WARASTKVGSQ
+498 WSRASTKVGSQ
-509 YLVEIKNSEG
+509 FVVEIQSTDG
-519 TVLKSETHVEAE
+519 TVLKSETHVDAE
-531 AAQHVV
+531 AAQHEIKVT
-537 NVSTFNMNVAGDFV
+537 SFEMNVAGDFV
-551 VVITNQNYEANDTQ
+551 VVIRNQNYEANDSSTG
-565 TSDASDTMFVIDV
+565 TLVVDTMFVIDV

>member
-1 MVKFNHLI
+1 
-9 HKTMKQ
+9 MKQ
-15 NFLTKSLAVA
+15 NFLTRSLAVA

-60 DINTNISS
+60 DINTNISG
-68 LVIVVDAL
+68 LVTVVDAL

-125 NGADG
+125 NGANG
-130 HTPVISVKLDQ
+130 HTPQISVKLDS

-248 VFVDF
+248 AFVDF

-275 VMMTNASRGSL
+275 VMMSNASTGSL

-339 IEVPVRTNVSG
+339 VEVPVRTNVSG

-358 NQWIKHVETKA
+358 NQWIQHVETKA

-416 PPVVTGGGSADL
+416 PPVVSGGGSADL
-428 ETINGGELGTD
+428 GTINGGVAIATFG
-439 KSKTYTTTNGWYSS
+439 TYTTTNGW
-453 TAVVNKLSSSK
+453 TAVEAKAYDIYYINSEL
-464 YPDYQDAPCRPKLN
+464 YAEGTIRPQFRGKN
-478 IGGTLTSPVLSGGCG
+478 GQMGSLTSPLLTGGCG
-493 TLTIT
+493 TVTIK
-498 WARASTKVGSQ
+498 WYRGSTKTGNTISVD
-509 YLVEIKNSEG
+509 IKNSEG
-519 TVLKSETHVEAE
+519 TVLKTESYTNPD
-531 AAQHVV
+531 AAQKAIQET
-537 NVSTFNMNVAGDFV
+537 SFEMNVAGDFQM
-551 VVITNQNYEANDTQ
+551 VINNVRYN
-565 TSDASDTMFVIDV
+565 TSNSTMDAIGIIDV
-578 DWTGYSE
+578 TWTGYSE

>member
-1 MVKFNHLI
+1 
-9 HKTMKQ
+9 MKQ

-32 TGCYDDSDLQTRMD
+32 TGCYDDSDLQTRME

-68 LVIVVDAL
+68 LVTVVDAL

-116 NGTNGANGE
+116 NGTNGE

-180 EISYNEGLTWEI
+180 EISYNEGLTWEV

-234 NVTSTDVVASAGQQ
+234 NVTSTDVIASPGQMA
-248 VFVDF
+248 FVDF

-275 VMMTNASRGSL
+275 VMMMNASTGSL

-331 KVPAAGGN
+331 KVPAAGGTV
-339 IEVPVRTNVSG
+339 EVPVTTNISG
-350 YMVMVDPG
+350 WGVMVDPG
-358 NQWIKHVETKA
+358 NLWIKHVETKA
-369 VKTETLVFSVEAN
+369 VRTETVVLSVEEN
-382 TSTEERS
+382 TSTEERT
-389 GKVIIMPPMG
+389 GKVIIMPPMETGG
-399 MGMPANYVIVQ
+399 MMMTYTIVQ
-410 EGMSDT
+410 AGASDT

-464 YPDYQDAPCRPKLN
+464 YPDYADAPCRPKLN

-498 WARASTKVGSQ
+498 WSRASTKVGSQ

-531 AAQHVV
+531 ATQHVI

-551 VVITNQNYEANDTQ
+551 VVITNQNYEANDTL

>member
-1 MVKFNHLI
+1 
-9 HKTMKQ
+9 
-15 NFLTKSLAVA
+15 
-25 IAAMMTF
+25 MTF

-60 DINTNISS
+60 DINTNISG
-68 LVIVVDAL
+68 LVTIVDAL

-116 NGTNGANGE
+116 NGTNGE

-234 NVTSTDVVASAGQQ
+234 NVESTDVIASAGQQ
-248 VFVDF
+248 ASVSF

-275 VMMTNASRGSL
+275 VMMRNASTGSL

-317 EEGVFSVDE
+317 EEGVFTVDE

-331 KVPAAGGN
+331 KVPAAGGTV
-339 IEVPVRTNVSG
+339 EVPVTTNISG
-350 YMVMVDPG
+350 WGVMVDPG
-358 NQWIKHVETKA
+358 NLWIKHVETKA
-369 VKTETLVFSVEAN
+369 VRTETVVLSVEEN
-382 TSTEERS
+382 TSTEERI
-389 GKVIIMPPMG
+389 GKVIIMPPMETGG
-399 MGMPANYVIVQ
+399 MMMTYTIVQ
-410 EGMSDT
+410 AGASDT

-428 ETINGGELGTD
+428 ETINGGEIGTD

-464 YPDYQDAPCRPKLN
+464 YPDYADAPCRPKLN

-498 WARASTKVGSQ
+498 WSRASTKVGSQ

-519 TVLKSETHVEAE
+519 AVLKSETHVEAE
-531 AAQHVV
+531 AAQHVI

-551 VVITNQNYEANDTQ
+551 VVITNQNYEANDTL

>member
-1 MVKFNHLI
+1 
-9 HKTMKQ
+9 MKQ
-15 NFLTKSLAVA
+15 NLLTRSLAVA

-60 DINTNISS
+60 DINTNISG
-68 LVIVVDAL
+68 LVTVVDAL

-116 NGTNGANGE
+116 NGTNGE

-130 HTPVISVKLDQ
+130 HTPQISVKLDS

-180 EISYNEGLTWEI
+180 EISYNEGLTWEV

-234 NVTSTDVVASAGQQ
+234 NVESTDVIASAGQQ
-248 VFVDF
+248 ASVSF

-275 VMMTNASRGSL
+275 VMMRNASTGSL

-317 EEGVFSVDE
+317 EEGVFTIDE

-331 KVPAAGGN
+331 KVPAAGGTV
-339 IEVPVRTNVSG
+339 EVPVTTNISG
-350 YMVMVDPG
+350 WGVMVDPG
-358 NQWIKHVETKA
+358 NLWIKHVETKA
-369 VKTETLVFSVEAN
+369 VRTETVVLSVEEN

-389 GKVIIMPPMG
+389 GKVIIMPPMEIGG
-399 MGMPANYVIVQ
+399 MMMTYTIVQ
-410 EGMSDT
+410 AGASDT
-416 PPVVTGGGSADL
+416 PPVETGGGSADL
-428 ETINGGELGTD
+428 ETINGGEIGTD

-464 YPDYQDAPCRPKLN
+464 YPDYADAPCRPKLN

-498 WARASTKVGSQ
+498 WSRASTKVGSQ

-519 TVLKSETHVEAE
+519 AVLKSETHIEAE

-537 NVSTFNMNVAGDFV
+537 NVTTFEMNVAGDFV

>member
-1 MVKFNHLI
+1 
-9 HKTMKQ
+9 
-15 NFLTKSLAVA
+15 
-25 IAAMMTF
+25 MTF

-60 DINTNISS
+60 DINTNISG
-68 LVIVVDAL
+68 LVTVVDAL

-130 HTPVISVKLDQ
+130 HTPQISVKLDS

-234 NVTSTDVVASAGQQ
+234 NVTSTDVIASPGQMAY
-248 VFVDF
+248 VDF

-275 VMMTNASRGSL
+275 VMMSNASTGSL

-339 IEVPVRTNVSG
+339 VEVPVRTNVSG

-416 PPVVTGGGSADL
+416 PPVVSGGGSADL
-428 ETINGGELGTD
+428 GTINGGVAVATFG
-439 KSKTYTTTNGWYSS
+439 TYTTTNGW
-453 TAVVNKLSSSK
+453 TAVEAKAYDIYYINSEL
-464 YPDYQDAPCRPKLN
+464 YAEGTIRPQFRGKN
-478 IGGTLTSPVLSGGCG
+478 GQMGSLTSPLLTGGCG
-493 TLTIT
+493 TVTIK
-498 WARASTKVGSQ
+498 WYRGSTKTGNTISVD
-509 YLVEIKNSEG
+509 IKNSEG
-519 TVLKSETHVEAE
+519 TVLKTESHTNPD
-531 AAQHVV
+531 AAQKAIQET
-537 NVSTFNMNVAGDFV
+537 SFEMNVAGDFQM
-551 VVITNQNYEANDTQ
+551 VINNVRYNSSLTTM
-565 TSDASDTMFVIDV
+565 DAIGIIDV
-578 DWTGYSE
+578 TWTGYSE

>member
-1 MVKFNHLI
+1 
-9 HKTMKQ
+9 MKQ
-15 NFLTKSLAVA
+15 NFLTRSLAVA

-68 LVIVVDAL
+68 LVTVVDAL

-234 NVTSTDVVASAGQQ
+234 NVTSTDVIASPGQMAY
-248 VFVDF
+248 VDF

-275 VMMTNASRGSL
+275 VMMINASTGSL
-286 TITVPDPMTDGK
+286 TITVPNPMTDGK

-339 IEVPVRTNVSG
+339 VEVPVRTNVSG

-416 PPVVTGGGSADL
+416 PPVVSGGGSADL
-428 ETINGGELGTD
+428 GTINGGVAVATFG
-439 KSKTYTTTNGWYSS
+439 TYTTTNGW
-453 TAVVNKLSSSK
+453 TAVEAKAYDIYYINSEL
-464 YPDYQDAPCRPKLN
+464 YAEGTIRPQFRGKN
-478 IGGTLTSPVLSGGCG
+478 GQMGSLTSPLLTGGCG
-493 TLTIT
+493 TVTIK
-498 WARASTKVGSQ
+498 WYRGSTKTGNTISVD
-509 YLVEIKNSEG
+509 IKNSEG
-519 TVLKSETHVEAE
+519 TVLKTESHTNPD
-531 AAQHVV
+531 AAQKAIQET
-537 NVSTFNMNVAGDFV
+537 SFEMNVAGDFQM
-551 VVITNQNYEANDTQ
+551 VINNVRYNSSLTTM
-565 TSDASDTMFVIDV
+565 DAIGIIDV
-578 DWTGYSE
+578 TWTGYSE

>member
-1 MVKFNHLI
+1 
-9 HKTMKQ
+9 MKQ
-15 NFLTKSLAVA
+15 NFLTRSLAVA

-32 TGCYDDSDLQTRMD
+32 TGCYDDTDLVNRMD

-68 LVIVVDAL
+68 LVTVVDAL

-180 EISYNEGLTWEI
+180 EISYNEGLTWEV

-234 NVTSTDVVASAGQQ
+234 NVESTDVIASAGQLA
-248 VFVDF
+248 FVDF

-275 VMMTNASRGSL
+275 VMMTNASTGSL

-326 TAFAA
+326 TAFAV
-331 KVPAAGGN
+331 KVPAAGGTV
-339 IEVPVRTNVSG
+339 EVPVTTNVSG

-358 NQWIKHVETKA
+358 NLWIKHVETKA

-382 TSTEERS
+382 TSTEERT

-410 EGMSDT
+410 AGASDT

-428 ETINGGELGTD
+428 LTINGGESANNASETYYTESGWMLTGGKPAIVTKFPDLLGER
-439 KSKTYTTTNGWYSS
+439 
-453 TAVVNKLSSSK
+453 VVVPYLNANNSFLGVLSS
-464 YPDYQDAPCRPKLN
+464 P
-478 IGGTLTSPVLSGGCG
+478 ILTGGCG

-498 WARASTKVGSQ
+498 WTRAATKVGNQ
-509 YLVEIKNSEG
+509 FLVEIKDSEG
-519 TVLKSETHVEAE
+519 TVKKSELHVDTEV
-531 AAQHVV
+531 AQWDLRETV
-537 NVSTFNMNVAGDFV
+537 FEMNVAGDFQI
-551 VVITNQNYEANDTQ
+551 VISNQNYTGNDSSTGTIVNDQ
-565 TSDASDTMFVIDV
+565 IDILAIT
-578 DWTGYSE
+578 WTGYSE

>member
-1 MVKFNHLI
+1 
-9 HKTMKQ
+9 MKQ
-15 NFLTKSLAVA
+15 NFLTRSLAVA

-60 DINTNISS
+60 DINTNISG
-68 LVIVVDAL
+68 LVTVVDAL

-116 NGTNGANGE
+116 NGTNGE

-130 HTPVISVKLDQ
+130 HTPQISVKLDS
-141 DGQYYWTVDGE
+141 DGQYYWTVDGV
-152 YLTDAEGKKIPATAH
+152 YLTDADGKKIPATAH

-217 LSDGTQIE
+217 LSGGTQIE

-234 NVTSTDVVASAGQQ
+234 NVTSTDVIVSPGQLA
-248 VFVDF
+248 FVDF

-275 VMMTNASRGSL
+275 VMMTNASTGSL

-317 EEGVFSVDE
+317 EEGVFTVDE

-331 KVPAAGGN
+331 KVPAAGGTV
-339 IEVPVRTNVSG
+339 EVPVTTNVSG

-369 VKTETLVFSVEAN
+369 VKTETLVFSVEEN

-416 PPVVTGGGSADL
+416 PPVETGGGSADL
-428 ETINGGELGTD
+428 LTINGGESANNASETYYTESGWMLTGGKPAIVTKFPDLLGER
-439 KSKTYTTTNGWYSS
+439 
-453 TAVVNKLSSSK
+453 VVVPYLNANNSFLGVLSS
-464 YPDYQDAPCRPKLN
+464 P
-478 IGGTLTSPVLSGGCG
+478 ILTGGCG

-498 WARASTKVGSQ
+498 WTRAATKVGNQ
-509 YLVEIKNSEG
+509 FLVEIKDSEG
-519 TVLKSETHVEAE
+519 TVKKSELHVDTEV
-531 AAQHVV
+531 AQWDLRETV
-537 NVSTFNMNVAGDFV
+537 FNMNVAGDFQI
-551 VVITNQNYEANDTQ
+551 VISNQNYAGNDSSTGTIVNDQ
-565 TSDASDTMFVIDV
+565 IDILAIT
-578 DWTGYSE
+578 WTGYSE

>member
-1 MVKFNHLI
+1 
-9 HKTMKQ
+9 MKQ

-25 IAAMMTF
+25 IATMMTF

-60 DINTNISS
+60 DINANISG
-68 LVIVVDAL
+68 LVTVVDAL

-234 NVTSTDVVASAGQQ
+234 NVTSTDVIASPGQMA
-248 VFVDF
+248 FVDF

-275 VMMTNASRGSL
+275 VMMRNASTGSL

-339 IEVPVRTNVSG
+339 VEVPVRTNVSG

-428 ETINGGELGTD
+428 GTINGGVAIATFG
-439 KSKTYTTTNGWYSS
+439 TYTTTNGW
-453 TAVVNKLSSSK
+453 TAVEAKAYDIYYINSELF
-464 YPDYQDAPCRPKLN
+464 AEGTIRPQFRGKN
-478 IGGTLTSPVLSGGCG
+478 GQMGSLTSPLLTGGCG
-493 TLTIT
+493 TVTIK
-498 WARASTKVGSQ
+498 WYRGSTKTGNTISVD
-509 YLVEIKNSEG
+509 IKNSEG
-519 TVLKSETHVEAE
+519 TVLKTESHTNPD
-531 AAQHVV
+531 AAQKAIQET
-537 NVSTFNMNVAGDFV
+537 SFEMNVAGDFQM
-551 VVITNQNYEANDTQ
+551 VINNVRYNSSLTTM
-565 TSDASDTMFVIDV
+565 DAIGIIDV
-578 DWTGYSE
+578 TWTGYSE